1 MKKRFDMMSAEGILD
16 AIHYLEG
23 ENLDIGFFLISAN
36 NCAKVGYALLDNRL
50 DFYEKVD
57 DDFYQVK
64 CSLQADG
71 QIHYMD
77 IEEDVLVQEPM
88 FDEDDEET
96 DEETFVAVGLIVEL
110 IHVDDGIEYALNVN
124 LVE

>member
-1 MKKRFDMMSAEGILD
+1 MKKRFDMMSAEGIID

-23 ENLDIGFFLISAN
+23 ENLDIGYYLISAN

-57 DDFYQVK
+57 DNFYQVK

-96 DEETFVAVGLIVEL
+96 FVAVGLIVEL

>member
-1 MKKRFDMMSAEGILD
+1 MKKRFDMMSADGILD

-23 ENLDIGFFLISAN
+23 ENLDIGYYLISAN
-36 NCAKVGYALLDNRL
+36 NCQKVGFALLDNRL

-57 DDFYQVK
+57 DNVFQVK
-64 CSLQADG
+64 CSLKADG

-88 FDEDDEET
+88 FDED

>member
-1 MKKRFDMMSAEGILD
+1 MKKRFDMMSAEGIID

-23 ENLDIGFFLISAN
+23 ENLDIGYYLISAN
-36 NCAKVGYALLDNRL
+36 NCAKVGYALADNRL
-50 DFYEKVD
+50 DFYEEVEPNN
-57 DDFYQVK
+57 YQVK
-64 CSLQADG
+64 CSLKADG

-77 IEEDVLVQEPM
+77 VEEDVLVQEPM
-88 FDEDDEET
+88 FDED

-110 IHVDDGIEYALNVN
+110 IHVDDGLEYALNVE

>member
-1 MKKRFDMMSAEGILD
+1 MKIRFDMRSAEGIHD

-23 ENLDIGFFLISAN
+23 ENLDIGYYLISAN
-36 NCAKVGYALLDNRL
+36 NCQKVGYALADNRL

-57 DDFYQVK
+57 DDLYQVK
-64 CSLQADG
+64 CSLKADG

-77 IEEDVLVQEPM
+77 VEEDVLVQGPM
-88 FDEDDEET
+88 DED

-110 IHVDDGIEYALNVN
+110 IHVDDGIEYALNVE

>member
-1 MKKRFDMMSAEGILD
+1 MKKRFDMMSADGILD
-16 AIHYLEG
+16 AIHYIEG
-23 ENLDIGFFLISAN
+23 ENLDIGYYLISAN
-36 NCAKVGYALLDNRL
+36 NCAKVGYALTDNRL

-57 DDFYQVK
+57 DNSYKVK
-64 CSLQADG
+64 CSLKADG

-96 DEETFVAVGLIVEL
+96 FVAVGLIVEL
-110 IHVDDGIEYALNVN
+110 IHVDDGLEYALNVN

>member
-1 MKKRFDMMSAEGILD
+1 MKIRFDMMSADGIID

-23 ENLDIGFFLISAN
+23 ENLDIGYYLISAN
-36 NCAKVGYALLDNRL
+36 NCQKVGFALLDNRL

-57 DDFYQVK
+57 DNSYQVK
-64 CSLQADG
+64 CSLKADG

-77 IEEDVLVQEPM
+77 IEEDVLVQGPM
-88 FDEDDEET
+88 DED

>member
-1 MKKRFDMMSAEGILD
+1 MSADGILD
-16 AIHYLEG
+16 AIHYIEG
-23 ENLDIGFFLISAN
+23 ENLDIGYYLISAN
-36 NCAKVGYALLDNRL
+36 NCQKVGFALLDNRL

-57 DDFYQVK
+57 DNVFKVK
-64 CSLQADG
+64 CSLKADG

-77 IEEDVLVQEPM
+77 IEEDVLVQGSM
-88 FDEDDEET
+88 DED

>member
-1 MKKRFDMMSAEGILD
+1 MKKRFDMMSADGILD

-23 ENLDIGFFLISAN
+23 ENLDIGYYLISAN

-57 DDFYQVK
+57 DNVFQVK
-64 CSLQADG
+64 CSLKADG

-96 DEETFVAVGLIVEL
+96 FVAVGLIVEL
-110 IHVDDGIEYALNVN
+110 IHVDDGIEYALNVE

>member
-1 MKKRFDMMSAEGILD
+1 MKKRFDMMSAEGIID

-23 ENLDIGFFLISAN
+23 ENLDIGYYLISAN
-36 NCAKVGYALLDNRL
+36 NCAKVGFALLDNRL

-57 DDFYQVK
+57 DNVFQVK
-64 CSLQADG
+64 CSLKADG

-77 IEEDVLVQEPM
+77 IEEDVLVQEPV
-88 FDEDDEET
+88 FDED

-110 IHVDDGIEYALNVN
+110 IHVDDGIEYALNVE

>member
-1 MKKRFDMMSAEGILD
+1 MKKRFDMMSADGILD

-23 ENLDIGFFLISAN
+23 NNLDIGYYLISAN
-36 NCAKVGYALLDNRL
+36 NCAKVGFALIDNRL

-57 DDFYQVK
+57 DNFYKVK

-77 IEEDVLVQEPM
+77 IEEDVLVQEPV
-88 FDEDDEET
+88 FDED

-110 IHVDDGIEYALNVN
+110 IHVDDGIEYALNVM

>member
-1 MKKRFDMMSAEGILD
+1 MKKRFDMMSAEGIID

-50 DFYEKVD
+50 DFYEEVEPNN
-57 DDFYQVK
+57 YQVK
-64 CSLQADG
+64 CSLKADG

-77 IEEDVLVQEPM
+77 VEEDVLVQEPM
-88 FDEDDEET
+88 YDED

-110 IHVDDGIEYALNVN
+110 IHVDDGLEYALNVD

>member
-1 MKKRFDMMSAEGILD
+1 MKIRFDMRSADGIHD

-23 ENLDIGFFLISAN
+23 ENLDIGYYLISAN
-36 NCAKVGYALLDNRL
+36 NCAKVGFALLDNRL

-57 DDFYQVK
+57 DNFYKVK
-64 CSLQADG
+64 CSLKADG

-77 IEEDVLVQEPM
+77 VEEDVLVQGPM
-88 FDEDDEET
+88 DED

-110 IHVDDGIEYALNVN
+110 IHVDDGIEYALNVE

>member
-1 MKKRFDMMSAEGILD
+1 MMSAEGILD

-96 DEETFVAVGLIVEL
+96 FVAVGLIVEL

>member
-1 MKKRFDMMSAEGILD
+1 MKKRFDMMSAEGIID

-23 ENLDIGFFLISAN
+23 NNLDIGYYLISAN

-57 DDFYQVK
+57 DNLYQVK

-96 DEETFVAVGLIVEL
+96 FVAVGLIVEL
-110 IHVDDGIEYALNVN
+110 IHVDDGLEYALNVN

>member
-1 MKKRFDMMSAEGILD
+1 MKKRFDMMSADGILD
-16 AIHYLEG
+16 AIHYIEG

-36 NCAKVGYALLDNRL
+36 NCAKVGYALAANRL

-57 DDFYQVK
+57 DNLYQVK

-96 DEETFVAVGLIVEL
+96 FVAVGLIVEL
-110 IHVDDGIEYALNVN
+110 IHVDDGIEYALNVE

>member
-1 MKKRFDMMSAEGILD
+1 MKKRFDMMSAEGIID

-57 DDFYQVK
+57 DNLYQVK
-64 CSLQADG
+64 CSLKADG

-88 FDEDDEET
+88 FDED

>member
-1 MKKRFDMMSAEGILD
+1 MKKRFDMMSAEGIID

-23 ENLDIGFFLISAN
+23 ENLDIGYYLISAN
-36 NCAKVGYALLDNRL
+36 NCAKVGYALADNRL
-50 DFYEKVD
+50 DFYEEVEPNVYK
-57 DDFYQVK
+57 VK
-64 CSLQADG
+64 CSLKADG

-77 IEEDVLVQEPM
+77 VEEDVLVQEPM
-88 FDEDDEET
+88 FDED

-110 IHVDDGIEYALNVN
+110 IHVDDGLEYALNVE

>member
-1 MKKRFDMMSAEGILD
+1 MKKRFDMMSAEGIID

-23 ENLDIGFFLISAN
+23 ENLDIGYYLISAN

-64 CSLQADG
+64 CSLKADG

-77 IEEDVLVQEPM
+77 IEEDVLVQEPV
-88 FDEDDEET
+88 FDED

-110 IHVDDGIEYALNVN
+110 IHVDDGIEYALNVE

>member
-1 MKKRFDMMSAEGILD
+1 MSAEGILD

-57 DDFYQVK
+57 DNFYQVK

-96 DEETFVAVGLIVEL
+96 FVAVGLIVEL

>member
-1 MKKRFDMMSAEGILD
+1 MKIRFDMMSADGIID

-23 ENLDIGFFLISAN
+23 NNLDIGYYLISAN

-57 DDFYQVK
+57 DNLYQVK

-77 IEEDVLVQEPM
+77 IEEDVLVHEPM
-88 FDEDDEET
+88 FDED